1 MTDCKSPELA
11 GAGGG
16 WIEATAAI
24 NSAINEY
31 PFSVSSVAI
40 DSMTDSLL
48 SIFRV
53 DDAMYASIS
62 VFPTS
67 HLSLCAN
74 TSVFLLV
81 CHITRRHLMTS
92 SRVFPVACICPSRWY
107 RVPMCVLRRSIRV
120 DGKCIGVARL
130 VIDSNSGSVSGM
142 SAMISWLDLRRFC
155 MCCCGFC
162 VLVSAV
168 IDKGGSC

>member
-1 MTDCKSPELA
+1 M
-11 GAGGG
+11 
-16 WIEATAAI
+16 
-24 NSAINEY
+24 
-31 PFSVSSVAI
+31 
-40 DSMTDSLL
+40 
-48 SIFRV
+48 
-53 DDAMYASIS
+53 
-62 VFPTS
+62 
-67 HLSLCAN
+67 
-74 TSVFLLV
+74 
-81 CHITRRHLMTS
+81 
-92 SRVFPVACICPSRWY
+92 
-107 RVPMCVLRRSIRV
+107 PMCVLRRSIRV